1 MGFDL
6 RSIYEKE
13 ADRVFAFL
21 SRFGLRGADLEDA
34 VHDTFVTAL
43 QRAPSFDA
51 SRPVAPW
58 LLGIAFRMGVAR
70 VRSARPTTG
79 EIPEQADPSQDPHR
93 AAEQRQAQE
102 LVKRALA
109 ELSEEQGTVF
119 ALFDLQGVSAQEIS
133 DTMGVPLKT
142 TYSRLRLGRLAFQA
156 AVERLQREERR

>member
-21 SRFGLRGADLEDA
+21 SRFGLHGADLEDA

-43 QRAPSFDA
+43 QRASTYDP

-70 VRSARPTTG
+70 VRTARPTVS
-79 EIPEQADPSQDPHR
+79 EIPEQADPSQDPQR
-93 AAEQRQAQE
+93 SVEQRQAQQ

-133 DTMGVPLKT
+133 DSMGVPLKT
-142 TYSRLRLGRLAFQA
+142 TYSRLRLARIAFAA
-156 AVERLQREERR
+156 AVERLRKEER